1 MGDDANLQLAELA
14 AAVARARVPGLVD
27 VYLERRADTCWR
39 LERGRVAGR
48 ETLLR
53 EGAAVR
59 RDGVFHSTD
68 GIERAALASLLDLP
82 ARRIPPFAAD
92 EFPAAPALEPFGASL
107 PAGCRSV
114 RWRWSWA
121 AVVTKAGAVTIRRPQ
136 LAELTREDG
145 VRSLSVWPPP
155 PAGAAPRA
163 SAETARLRPGRHRLL
178 FAPAAS
184 AVLVHELFGHP
195 LESDAL
201 RGGGSPWAGRI
212 GQRLVD
218 LPIDVTDDPTRVDLP
233 GAFSSDDEGAPA
245 LSRPLLRA
253 GVLVGALA
261 DAAGA
266 AALGVAPGSAR
277 RAHVHVPPRPRISN
291 LIASVPQPAPEPP
304 RSEAAVEITGL
315 ASGTVEPAYGT
326 VLLEVRTAFALRGG
340 ERRRE
345 LRPFTLVG
353 ALAAV
358 RGGLLAA
365 ARPPEASAE
374 PGWCGKEGEIVP
386 TGAAA
391 PWLLVEGL
399 EAR

>member
-39 LERGRVAGR
+39 LERGRIAGR

-82 ARRIPPFAAD
+82 ARRIPPFAAAA
-92 EFPAAPALEPFGASL
+92 FPPAPALEPLAAAL

-121 AVVTKAGAVTIRRPQ
+121 VVVTTAGAVAIRRPP

-155 PAGAAPRA
+155 ATGAAPQA
-163 SAETARLRPGRHRLL
+163 ALEAARLRPGRHRLL

-195 LESDAL
+195 LESDAMC
-201 RGGGSPWAGRI
+201 GGGSPWAGRI
-212 GQRLVD
+212 GERLVD
-218 LPIDVTDDPTRVDLP
+218 LPLDVTDDPTRADLP

-245 LSRPLLRA
+245 QPRPLLRA

-266 AALGVAPGSAR
+266 AALGVPPGSAR

-291 LIASVPQPAPEPP
+291 LIASVAEPTPDPP
-304 RSEAAVEITGL
+304 RSEAAVEIAGL
-315 ASGTVEPAYGT
+315 ANGTVEPASGT
-326 VLLEVRTAFALRGG
+326 VMLEVRTAFALRRG

-353 ALAAV
+353 GLAAV
-358 RGGLLAA
+358 RRGLLAA
-365 ARPPEASAE
+365 ACPPEASAE